1 MTRLGVILLLC
12 AATAPALAEVRPTPG
27 SGDPRIQT
35 ILYDPDQVIQLQV
48 APGYQLTLEFGPDER
63 IENVAVGDSGAWQV
77 TPNKRGDHLFIKAA
91 QNGVTTNMTV
101 VTEAR
106 TYSFSL
112 TPAYGST
119 PDLPFTVRVRFPPP
133 AVATVEP
140 GNGTVP
146 EIGRYKFS
154 GARTLRPSAID
165 DDGIHT
171 YLEWPSGATMP
182 AVFAIGSDG
191 RETLVNGMMREHR
204 YVIDSISN
212 RLVFRLDARTAYATR
227 IRRKSH

>member
-1 MTRLGVILLLC
+1 MTRLGAILLLC

-27 SGDPRIQT
+27 TGDPRIQT
-35 ILYDPDQVIQLQV
+35 ILYDPDQVVQLQV

-106 TYSFSL
+106 TYNFSL
-112 TPAYGST
+112 TPAYGPT

-140 GNGTVP
+140 GNGTAP
-146 EIGRYKFS
+146 EIGRYKVS
-154 GARTLRPSAID
+154 GARALRPSAID
-165 DDGIHT
+165 DDGVHT
-171 YLEWPSGATMP
+171 YLEWPPGASMP
-182 AVFAIGSDG
+182 AVFAIAADG
-191 RETLVNGMMREHR
+191 RETLVNGMMRDHR

-227 IRRKSH
+227 IPRKSH

>member
-1 MTRLGVILLLC
+1 MTRLGALLLLC
-12 AATAPALAEVRPTPG
+12 AATVPALAEVRPTPG

-91 QNGVTTNMTV
+91 QGGVATNMTV

-112 TPAYGST
+112 TPAYGPT
-119 PDLPFTVRVRFPPP
+119 PDLAFTVRVRFPPT
-133 AVATVEP
+133 AVAAVEA
-140 GNGTVP
+140 GTGVAP
-146 EIGRYKFS
+146 EIGRYKLS
-154 GARTLRPSAID
+154 GTRALRPSAID
-165 DDGIHT
+165 DDGVHT
-171 YLEWPSGATMP
+171 YLEWPPGETMP
-182 AVFAIGSDG
+182 AVFAISADG
-191 RETLVNGMMREHR
+191 RETLVNGMMRDHR

-212 RLVFRLDARTAYATR
+212 RLIFRLDAGTAYATR
-227 IRRKSH
+227 IPRKSH